1 MIQEKS
7 VNTTFKDDN
16 MEVESPSQHHED
28 SDEDED
34 DSDDEIEQFA
44 KKLEEERKA
53 EETKLYPF
61 IEKNETVFKR
71 IDRRELKLSTRFCRH
86 LSIFLL
92 PQ

>member
-7 VNTTFKDDN
+7 MNTTFKDDN
-16 MEVESPSQHHED
+16 MEVESPSQHHAD

-53 EETKLYPF
+53 EETKLYAF
-61 IEKNETVFKR
+61 MAIT
-71 IDRRELKLSTRFCRH
+71 LCLSPSGFN
-86 LSIFLL
+86 LWVL
-92 PQ
+92 